1 MNKTIILLIIS
12 DVFVLTGFGLIDP
25 ILSIFIK
32 ENLVGGTIF
41 AAGLASMA
49 FIVTKS
55 ALQMPFSKLVD
66 KHDRSFRIKILIIG
80 TFVVSTVPII
90 YIFSNHVN
98 FIYVAQVVHGLGS
111 GLAFPSWVGLWSRNS
126 QIKQKSFDWSVYS
139 TLTGIGI
146 GGAALIGANIAG
158 LFGFVST
165 FIVVGVMSLF
175 GCVILVCLEIK
186 RC

>member
-55 ALQMPFSKLVD
+55 ALQIPFSKLVD

-98 FIYVAQVVHGLGS
+98 FIYVAQIVHGLGS

-126 QIKQKSFDWSVYS
+126 ETKQKSFDWSVYS
-139 TLTGIGI
+139 TLTGIGV

-165 FIVVGVMSLF
+165 FIAVGVMSLV

>member
-49 FIVTKS
+49 FLVTKN
-55 ALQMPFSKLVD
+55 ALQIPFSKLVD

-126 QIKQKSFDWSVYS
+126 EIKQKSCDWSVYS
-139 TLTGIGI
+139 TLTGIGV
-146 GGAALIGANIAG
+146 GSAALIGANLAG
-158 LFGFVST
+158 FFGFVST
-165 FIVVGVMSLF
+165 FIVVGGMSLL
-175 GCVILVCLEIK
+175 GCIILVCLELK

>member
-41 AAGLASMA
+41 AAGLASMI
-49 FIVTKS
+49 FIITKS
-55 ALQMPFSKLVD
+55 ALQIPCSKLVD
-66 KHDRSFRIKILIIG
+66 KHDRHFRIKILLIG
-80 TFVVSTVPII
+80 TFIVSTVPII

-98 FIYVAQVVHGLGS
+98 FIYAAQIVHGLGS
-111 GLAFPSWVGLWSRNS
+111 GLAYPSWVGLWSRNS
-126 QIKQKSFDWSVYS
+126 EINQKSFDWSVYS
-139 TLTGIGI
+139 SLTGIGV
-146 GGAALIGANIAG
+146 GVAALVGANIAG
-158 LFGFVST
+158 LFGFVTT
-165 FIVVGVMSLF
+165 FIVVGAMSIV
-175 GCVILVCLEIK
+175 GCIILLCLEIK